1 MTRTVQLRT
10 RSGRPR
16 VHLAG
21 VVRRT
26 RTDRW
31 LLLLTVA
38 VLALT
43 SALAVVTPRLV
54 LRTADAAV
62 QDAVRDAGPL
72 ADTTVTW
79 PFATPNVLPR
89 KLPVDSVPE
98 TVAAAGQIDQGLP
111 PELSRVLEEPVAAV
125 VSRSLALALGRPIDP
140 DVGELG
146 IRLAWVWAGA
156 EPAVTWIEGAAPVA
170 PPPRPADAP
179 EIGFDGFPPYPVQI
193 ALSEEGAA
201 VLGASVG
208 DRIGVTASSHYE
220 VELDV
225 TGVFRAQDSG
235 DRAWQRAPEL
245 LRPRSSGT
253 RGTAETTV
261 GGLLSAGSLPALQL
275 DLPSGDLTRTV
286 VFATDPDA
294 VDAASADVL
303 PSVVGRLQSAP
314 TSLLLYPTPTVTSRL
329 GLELTQAQD
338 RVRTAQAQAAVLLA
352 GVVAGAALVLLLC
365 AQLLVGRRRAVLV
378 TERARGASLAALAV
392 DLGLESAVLTA
403 LGGTVGVLAG
413 AMLVRGST
421 AGGWLVPVLGVGL
434 LAGPVCGVLVAA
446 RGTGGRRVPADRRQR
461 RRLARAGQLRRGAV
475 EVVVVLLAVA
485 AIVTLR
491 LRGVVASAADPVAD
505 LLLVAAPAL
514 GVAAGAVVLLRL
526 VPLLLRGVLR
536 TATRSRR
543 AVPLLAAV
551 QARSTAG
558 ARLPLLALTLT
569 TGLVAVVATLGLT
582 VRAGQETGSW
592 AAVGGDVAVTVGA
605 DQELPAG
612 GLPGLAAQLLT
623 RPGVEQAVPARVQRD
638 TQLLVRTTSRTVTV
652 LTVDPA
658 AFDRLLRSTPLPDAP
673 DLALLAGGGTDGVP
687 VLVGPDVPLD
697 ASSASVLWNGQQVPA
712 DPVGRS
718 PALGAAGPATVVVD
732 AAALEAAGGGPA
744 APDTLWVVGPGA
756 AAAVAGTPALAG
768 AAVVDRQDW
777 LAARRAD
784 PLTGG
789 LTLVAAGSAGALL
802 VLAAAVVGLGAAA
815 GAPARGRSLAT
826 LRTLG
831 LTGRQARAISFGE
844 LLPPVVVAALVGS
857 ALGTAVAGLVRAPLA
872 LRLLTGQFGP
882 PALVV
887 PWAVPLMGVPL
898 VLVVLAVVAVESSA
912 RRRERLGEVLR
923 VG

>member
-1 MTRTVQLRT
+1 MTRAVLP
-10 RSGRPR
+10 RSRRPG
-16 VHLAG
+16 VPLAG
-21 VVRRT
+21 LARRT
-26 RTDRW
+26 RADRL

-54 LRTADAAV
+54 DRNADAAV

-72 ADTTVTW
+72 ADTTLTA
-79 PFATPNVLPR
+79 PFAQLRTFPPELPE
-89 KLPVDSVPE
+89 DSVPE
-98 TVAAAGQIDQGLP
+98 TVATTERIEAALP
-111 PELSRVLEEPVAAV
+111 PELSRVLGAPVAAV
-125 VSRSLALALGRPIDP
+125 VGRSMPLDRPIDP
-140 DVGELG
+140 ALG
-146 IRLAWVWAGA
+146 PLGVRLAWVWNGV
-156 EPAVTWIEGAAPVA
+156 EPAVTWVEGAAPG
-170 PPPRPADAP
+170 PPAPRPEGAP
-179 EIGFDGFPPYPVQI
+179 EIEFDGPPPYPVPI
-193 ALSEEGAA
+193 GLSEEGAA
-201 VLGASVG
+201 TLGASVG
-208 DRIGVTASSHYE
+208 DLIGVTSSAHYE
-220 VELDV
+220 VVLNV
-225 TGVFRAQDSG
+225 TGVFRAGDPG

-245 LRPRSSGT
+245 LRPRTSGT
-253 RGTAETTV
+253 GRTAQTTV
-261 GGLLSAGSLPALQL
+261 AGLLSAGSLPALRL
-275 DLPSGDLTRTV
+275 AVPSGDLTRTV
-286 VFATDPDA
+286 TFSTDPDA

-303 PSVVGRLQSAP
+303 PPVVGGLQVAP
-314 TSLLLYPTPTVTSRL
+314 AKLQVYPTPTVTSRL
-329 GLELTQAQD
+329 GLVLTQAGD

-365 AQLLVGRRRAVLV
+365 AQLLAGRRRTVLA
-378 TERARGASLAALAV
+378 TERARGASLTALAV
-392 DLGLESAVLTA
+392 DLGIESAVLTTV
-403 LGGTVGVLAG
+403 GGTVGVLVG
-413 AMLVRGST
+413 AVLVPGPT
-421 AGGWLVPVLGVGL
+421 AIGWLVPVLGAGL

-446 RGTGGRRVPADRRQR
+446 RATGGRRVPADRRQR

-485 AIVTLR
+485 AIATLR
-491 LRGVVASAADPVAD
+491 LRGVVASAADPIAD
-505 LLLVAAPAL
+505 LLLVAAPTL

-526 VPLLLRGVLR
+526 VPLLLQGVLR

-652 LTVDPA
+652 LAVDPA

-673 DLALLAGGGTDGVP
+673 DLALLAGGGAEGVP
-687 VLVGPDVPLD
+687 VLVGPDVPLE
-697 ASSASVLWNGQQVPA
+697 SRSASVLWNGQQVPA

-718 PALGAAGPATVVVD
+718 PALGVAGPATVVVD
-732 AAALEAAGGGPA
+732 AAALEAAGGGSAP
-744 APDTLWVVGPGA
+744 PDTLWVVGPGA

-768 AAVVDRQDW
+768 ADVVSRQDR

-831 LTGRQARAISFGE
+831 LTGRQARAISLGE
-844 LLPPVVVAALVGS
+844 LLPPVVVAALAGS

-887 PWAVPLMGVPL
+887 PWAVPLVAVPL